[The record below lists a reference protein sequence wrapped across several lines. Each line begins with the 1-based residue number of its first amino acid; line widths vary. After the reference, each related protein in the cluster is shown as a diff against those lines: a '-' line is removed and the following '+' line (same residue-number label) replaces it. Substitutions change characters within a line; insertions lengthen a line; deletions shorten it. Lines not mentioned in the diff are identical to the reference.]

1 MPVKGETK
9 PVPALVEGS
18 RSLIPLPQRSATFY
32 SLTALTPKGK
42 TTHMVPLHLSGHP
55 HSSTLGTAW
64 QFLPHL
70 TMEKKSQK
78 HEGLLAFSWGRRRIF

>member
-18 RSLIPLPQRSATFY
+18 RSLLPLPQRSATFD

-42 TTHMVPLHLSGHP
+42 MTHMVPLHLSGGHMGP
-55 HSSTLGTAW
+55 TVRVPLLHSWNCLAISTTFNYGVEVPKT
-64 QFLPHL
+64 
-70 TMEKKSQK
+70 
-78 HEGLLAFSWGRRRIF
+78 